1 VDWLTSLK
9 SYNILADTVNQ
20 FSQPFKIAEKMRIS
34 MLLCAWLLLLPRVGH
49 AEPPKELVETFPS
62 GAINWTK
69 GLLVAKGS
77 YVPERSKVTNVLNP
91 SQCIEHAQHQAT
103 LNALRT
109 LKELRVD
116 AYRNVAQLM
125 AVDEQVGARVREM
138 AGTAR
143 VVEIHPQSD
152 GSVRVSV
159 QMALLGGFAQL
170 VLPGE
175 IKQVEPIK
183 QVSPSADKKPL
194 GGQSP
199 PLYATTRE
207 AEGYSGLIV
216 DARGLSAKPAMVP
229 LLVDENG
236 KEVYGSAFISRE
248 YAVQHGVCEYGRSLE
263 DSARQSRVAPKP
275 LAIKGLRT
283 FKERSCDIVIS
294 NTDAA
299 KLRDASANL
308 GFLKQCRVIIVLD

>member
-1 VDWLTSLK
+1 
-9 SYNILADTVNQ
+9 
-20 FSQPFKIAEKMRIS
+20 MRLGL
-34 MLLCAWLLLLPRVGH
+34 LLCAWLLLLSGVGH
-49 AEPPKELVETFPS
+49 AEPSKELVETFPS

-69 GLLVAKGS
+69 GILVAKGS
-77 YVPERSKVTNVLNP
+77 YTPERSATSDGLNP
-91 SQCIEHAQHQAT
+91 SQSIEQAQHQAA

-109 LKELRVD
+109 LKEVRLD
-116 AYRNVAQLM
+116 ACRNVAQLM
-125 AVDEQVGARVREM
+125 AVDEQVSARVREM

-152 GSVRVSV
+152 GSVRVAV
-159 QMALLGGFAQL
+159 QIALLGGFAQL

-183 QVSPSADKKPL
+183 QVSPSPDGKPPEGEL
-194 GGQSP
+194 P
-199 PLYATTRE
+199 PLYALSGDV
-207 AEGYSGLIV
+207 EGYSGLIV
-216 DARGLSAKPAMVP
+216 DARGMGAKPAMVP

-263 DSARQSRVAPKP
+263 DSARQARVAPKP

-283 FKERSCDIVIS
+283 VQERNCNIVIS
-294 NTDAA
+294 NADAA